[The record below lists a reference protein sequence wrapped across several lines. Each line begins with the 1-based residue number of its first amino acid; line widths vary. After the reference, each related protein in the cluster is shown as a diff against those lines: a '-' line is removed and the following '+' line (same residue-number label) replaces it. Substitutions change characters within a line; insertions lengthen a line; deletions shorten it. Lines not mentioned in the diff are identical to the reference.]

1 MPVPSAVRPD
11 AYLRFPHLHGDL
23 LTFVAEDDV
32 WTCDTRGGRATRL
45 TVDRVPV
52 SHPRIAPDGS
62 AIAWTSMLSGAPE
75 VYVAP
80 ADGGPARRLTY
91 WGDRRTR
98 VAGWTSD
105 GDVLVI
111 TAAGEPSPRRPWAW
125 SVPVDGG
132 APRRLPYGPVGGLAL
147 GPGGG
152 VLVQTPTYVEPM
164 QWKRF
169 RGGTAGRLWIDPDG
183 SGHFTRLHPD
193 VDGNP
198 DCPLWV
204 GERVAFLADHEG
216 NGRLWSSLPDGTGL
230 RRHTGHG
237 FYARHATTDGHRVVY
252 QCAGEIR
259 LLPGLGEGTEAERVE
274 VRLGGPRTALTPY
287 RIPVAGHLG
296 AFAADRT
303 GSASLLEV
311 RGGTHWVSHDRRPAR
326 PLGTTPGVRHRLP
339 CFLGDT
345 GRVAWVSDAGGT
357 ECVEVLD
364 TAGTG
369 PQGPG
374 GTPERTGAARLGP
387 GRFSRV
393 LELVPSPDG
402 ATLAVAEL
410 HGGVLVIDVA
420 SGRVTEL
427 DRSEDGQVTGVTFSP
442 DSAWLAWSH
451 PGPER
456 LRQLRLAHLGSGR
469 IVEATPMR
477 FRDTDPAFT
486 ADGRHL
492 AFLSA
497 RTFEPVHQVHD
508 FGMAFTGGT
517 RPHILPLAAGTP
529 SPFAP
534 WNRPDHDPSPAV
546 VIEEEGLAD
555 RAEAFPVAAG
565 TYRSLRAT
573 ATGVLW
579 LRDPLPPPASR
590 PGDSVLEGWDLAAG
604 GPVRSRTGVGDFAV
618 CGDGTR
624 AVVRDAADAL
634 TVVPADAPGA
644 DGPAAAAVDLTRVRA
659 TVHPAAEWRQMYEE
673 DGRLLQEV
681 SARPDVPGTD
691 WADVLRRY
699 RPLVDRLGSHDDLVD
714 LLWELHGE
722 RSVSHA
728 NVGARPR
735 PVDPAL
741 AQGHL
746 GADLRRDADG
756 TWRIARIPRGD
767 VSADAGRSPL
777 AAPGAGIRAGDALLA
792 VDGLPVDPATGPGPL
807 LTGTAGQPVE
817 LTLCSPGG
825 APRRLTAVPLAQER
839 TLRYHDWVAGRRDH
853 VRTAS
858 DGRLGYVHVPDLT
871 TDGWAQLHRDLR
883 PQTVHDG
890 LVVDLRENTG
900 GELSEKVLELL
911 AQRVFGWRVARNGS
925 GYAYPNI
932 APRGPVVFLADE
944 FTGSDGDIMVLAV
957 RHRGIGP
964 VVGTRTWGGFTA
976 IEWLHGLVDGTGLI
990 LPRFA
995 TWFEGPGWSVENA
1008 GVAPDIEVDR
1018 APHDWARDQDPQLDE
1033 AVRQALKL
1041 LAERPP
1047 SALPPTEW

>member
-1 MPVPSAVRPD
+1 MSGPAPAPS

-32 WTCDTRGGRATRL
+32 WTCDTAGGRARRL
-45 TVDRVPV
+45 TADRVPV
-52 SHPRIAPDGS
+52 SHPRIGPDGS
-62 AIAWTSMLSGAPE
+62 SIAWTSTLSGAPE

-98 VAGWTSD
+98 VAGWTAD
-105 GDVLVI
+105 GNVLAI
-111 TAAGEPSPRRPWAW
+111 TAAAEPGPRRPWAW
-125 SVPVDGG
+125 AVPVDGG

-147 GPGGG
+147 GPDGG
-152 VLVQTPTYVEPM
+152 VLVQNPTYVEPM
-164 QWKRF
+164 QWKRY
-169 RGGTAGRLWIDPDG
+169 RGGTTGRLWIDPAG
-183 SGHFTRLHPD
+183 SGLFTRLHPD

-198 DCPLWV
+198 DSPLWV
-204 GERVAFLADHEG
+204 GDRVAFLADHEG
-216 NGRLWSSLPDGTGL
+216 NGRLWSSLPDGTDL
-230 RRHTGHG
+230 RRHTGHA
-237 FYARHATTDGHRVVY
+237 FYARYATTDGHRVVY
-252 QCAGEIR
+252 QCGGEIR
-259 LLPGLGEGTEAERVE
+259 LLPGLAVGAEAERVDI
-274 VRLGGPRTALTPY
+274 RLGGPRTALAPH

-296 AFAADRT
+296 SFATDRT
-303 GSASLLEV
+303 GTASLLEV
-311 RGGTHWVSHDRRPAR
+311 RGGTHWVSHDLRPAR
-326 PLGTTPGVRHRLP
+326 PLGHAPGVRHRLP
-339 CFLGDT
+339 CVLGDT
-345 GRVAWVSDAGGT
+345 GRVARVSDAGGS

-364 TAGTG
+364 TAGSG
-369 PQGPG
+369 QEAPV
-374 GTPERTGAARLGP
+374 RLGAD
-387 GRFSRV
+387 RFARV
-393 LELVPSPDG
+393 LELVASPDG

-410 HGGVLVIDVA
+410 HGGVLLVDVA
-420 SGRVTEL
+420 SGRITEL

-451 PGPER
+451 PGQER

-469 IVEATPMR
+469 IIEATPMR

-497 RTFEPVHQVHD
+497 RTFEPVHQTHD
-508 FGMAFTGGT
+508 FGMAFTAGT
-517 RPHILPLAAGTP
+517 RPHLLPLTADAT
-529 SPFAP
+529 SPFTP
-534 WNRPDHDPSPAV
+534 WNPAPAPAAALV
-546 VIEEEGLAD
+546 TVDEEGLAD
-555 RAEAFPVAAG
+555 RAEPFPVPAG
-565 TYRSLRAT
+565 TYRGLRAT

-590 PGDSVLEGWDLAAG
+590 PGDSVLEGWDFTANG
-604 GPVRSRTGVGDFAV
+604 SVRSRTAVSGFAV
-618 CGDGTR
+618 SGDGTR
-624 AVVRDAADAL
+624 AVVRDAADTL
-634 TVVPADAPGA
+634 TVVPAASPGA
-644 DGPAAAAVDLTRVRA
+644 DGRPVDLSRVRA
-659 TVHPAAEWRQMYEE
+659 TVHPAAEWRQMFEE
-673 DGRLLQEV
+673 DGRLLREV
-681 SARPDVPGTD
+681 CARPALLGVD
-691 WADVLRRY
+691 WDGVLDRY

-714 LLWELHGE
+714 LLRELHGE
-722 RSVSHA
+722 RSMSHA

-735 PVDPAL
+735 PTDPAL

-746 GADLRRDADG
+746 GADLDRDTDG
-756 TWRIARIPRGD
+756 TWRITRIPRGD

-777 AAPGAGIRAGDALLA
+777 AAPGMGVREGDALLA

-807 LTGTAGQPVE
+807 LTGTAGHPVE
-817 LTLCSPGG
+817 LTLRSPGG
-825 APRRLTAVPLAQER
+825 TPRRVTAVPLAQER

-932 APRGPVVFLADE
+932 APRGPVLFLADE

-976 IEWLHGLVDGTGLI
+976 IEWLHDLVDGTGLL

-995 TWFEGPGWSVENA
+995 TWFEGPGWSVENR
-1008 GVAPDIEVDR
+1008 GVAPDTEIDR
-1018 APHDWARDQDPQLDE
+1018 APHTWARAQDPQLDE
-1033 AVRQALKL
+1033 AVRQALEL
-1041 LAERPP
+1041 LAEQPP
-1047 SALPPTEW
+1047 STLPPTDW